1 MVRPSQDEDDDAGKF
16 NDTYI
21 GRNWAE
27 GPPSDSLQSASE
39 HQLDIRHKQRHR
51 LPAEAQTGLCAA
63 TSVCV
68 WTVIHLSEGIS
79 LQFVVLLV
87 VVLLSGWGAS
97 HRWNYRPVSFFQSL
111 SLWCGYSRKCGEG
124 AASSFHIAA
133 IPVASQLKWT
143 LSIMHVHTHMEAHTN
158 THLSLEAWRSPV
170 EHIGLETGPS
180 GPPGEAEWAIYSAP
194 VLNVHI
200 LKCDYV
206 YELTLGYLSIFSF
219 ICDSLRD
226 LVISGASS
234 NNFLRNEG
242 QRERDRV
249 TMKWVEK

>member
-1 MVRPSQDEDDDAGKF
+1 MTIRGNVTILTQVETELRVLQVTPYKVPQS
-16 NDTYI
+16 I
-21 GRNWAE
+21 NW
-27 GPPSDSLQSASE
+27 SWD
-39 HQLDIRHKQRHR
+39 KQRHR

-63 TSVCV
+63 TLVSV

-143 LSIMHVHTHMEAHTN
+143 LSILHARTHMKAHTN

-170 EHIGLETGPS
+170 EHICLETGPS
-180 GPPGEAEWAIYSAP
+180 EPPGEAEWAIYSLY

-200 LKCDYV
+200 LMLLCVRAYFGISIH
-206 YELTLGYLSIFSF
+206 LLLYLWFSQRF
-219 ICDSLRD
+219 SHKRSL
-226 LVISGASS
+226 LQKLPEEWGT
-234 NNFLRNEG
+234 
-242 QRERDRV
+242 ERDTHRV
-249 TMKWVEK
+249 TMKWAEK